1 MALFG
6 DSTAASNGRPSAAP
20 DPVRDAATARA
31 ASDAAAEARRLR
43 ERGDVAVKESLI
55 AAELTIEGRIQGAGN
70 VRIAGR
76 FKGDVNVDGN
86 VTIEPGSH
94 LEGAVQAK
102 SVVISGELHGNVEK
116 AKHVDVLQTGVVV
129 GDIKADTVAIASGAR
144 IRGHVEFGVAEAPV
158 RAAAGSA
165 AQGLANG
172 IAAGAAGGAPG
183 GALTAAKDAAK
194 V

>member
-6 DSTAASNGRPSAAP
+6 ESSPASNGRPTPPPSA
-20 DPVRDAATARA
+20 DPARDAAR
-31 ASDAAAEARRLR
+31 AAAEASEARRGR
-43 ERGDVAVKESLI
+43 ERTDTLKESLI

-86 VTIEPGSH
+86 VTIEPGSR

-102 SVVISGELHGNVEK
+102 TVIVAGELAGNIDK

-129 GDIKADTVAIASGAR
+129 GDIKAETVSVAAGAR
-144 IRGHVEFGVAEAPV
+144 LRGLVEFGIAEAAAPRAV
-158 RAAAGSA
+158 SSPTNANAPAAAVA
-165 AQGLANG
+165 ASLKEVARG
-172 IAAGAAGGAPG
+172 
-183 GALTAAKDAAK
+183 
-194 V
+194 

>member
-6 DSTAASNGRPSAAP
+6 ESNSATPARPAAVP
-20 DPVRDAATARA
+20 DPARDAAAARA
-31 ASDAAAEARRLR
+31 ASDAAADARRAR
-43 ERGDVAVKESLI
+43 ERSDVAVKESLI
-55 AAELTIEGRIQGAGN
+55 AAELAIEGRIQGSGN

-86 VTIEPGSH
+86 VTIEAGSH

-102 SVVISGELHGNVEK
+102 SVIVSGELHGNVEK
-116 AKHVDVLQTGVVV
+116 AKHVDVQQTGVIV

-144 IRGHVEFGVAEAPV
+144 VRGHVEFGATEAPA
-158 RAAAGSA
+158 RATSGSA

-172 IAAGAAGGAPG
+172 IGSGASGAYAP
-183 GALTAAKDAAK
+183 AKESAK
-194 V
+194 A

>member
-6 DSTAASNGRPSAAP
+6 ESNSATPARPPAAP
-20 DPVRDAATARA
+20 DPARDATAARA
-31 ASDAAAEARRLR
+31 ASDAAADARRAR
-43 ERGDVAVKESLI
+43 SSGDAAVKESLI
-55 AAELTIEGRIQGAGN
+55 ASELTIEGRIQGSGN

-86 VTIEPGSH
+86 VTIEAGSH

-102 SVVISGELHGNVEK
+102 SVSVSGELHGNVEK
-116 AKHVDVLQTGVVV
+116 AKHVDVQQTGVIV

-144 IRGHVEFGVAEAPV
+144 VRGHVEFGISDAPA
-158 RAAAGSA
+158 RGANGSA

-172 IAAGAAGGAPG
+172 IAGGSSGAYVP
-183 GALTAAKDAAK
+183 AKESVK